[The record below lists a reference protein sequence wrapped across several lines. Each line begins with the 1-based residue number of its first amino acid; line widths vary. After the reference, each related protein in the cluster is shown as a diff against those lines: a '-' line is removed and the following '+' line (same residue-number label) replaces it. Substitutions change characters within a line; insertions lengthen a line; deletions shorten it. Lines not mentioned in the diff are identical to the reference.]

1 LELGVWQRFHA
12 GEYMHSFVGDVTDIL
27 PSCPKLK
34 ELGLY
39 GEFEV
44 TRKQEFDR
52 LKQMHIVPYDTM
64 GDK

>member
-1 LELGVWQRFHA
+1 
-12 GEYMHSFVGDVTDIL
+12 MHSFVGDVTDIL